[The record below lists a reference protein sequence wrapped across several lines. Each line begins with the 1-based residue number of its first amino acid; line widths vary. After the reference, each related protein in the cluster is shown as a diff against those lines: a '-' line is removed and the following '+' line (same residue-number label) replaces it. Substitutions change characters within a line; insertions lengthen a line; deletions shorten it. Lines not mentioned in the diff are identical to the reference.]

1 MTDLLEQ
8 HLART
13 VNPLDDSD
21 WLSVRRPVRLPRKR
35 VALLAAAAVAAALLV
50 APAFGL
56 GDRVLDLLQGPPAP
70 PEVQTYF
77 AADNAMRERMLAEA
91 PAATHS
97 LRERVAP
104 VIVGEARGVAAI
116 ESPDGPIYLWAAPTE
131 DGRQCWLIQAGADPA
146 TGRPYGAGTCEEQ
159 HPGGAIVPETF
170 WTAERPSIQILHAR
184 VYDEAI
190 TRVDVEV
197 EGSDSVSLPV
207 VSGHALGTVSKEAR
221 VEAFVGRNADGD
233 EVARSTT
240 PEAG

>member
-21 WLSVRRPVRLPRKR
+21 WLSVRRPARLQRKR

-50 APAFGL
+50 APPFGL

-77 AADNAMRERMLAEA
+77 TTENAMRARAE
-91 PAATHS
+91 ATHS

-104 VIVGEARGVAAI
+104 TIVGEARGVAAI
-116 ESPDGPIYLWAAPTE
+116 ESPDGPIYLWAAPTQ
-131 DGRQCWLIQAGADPA
+131 DGRQCWLIQAGGDPA
-146 TGRPYGAGTCEEQ
+146 TGRPYGAGTCEDQ
-159 HPGGAIVPETF
+159 HPAGAIVPDTF

-184 VYDEAI
+184 VYDGAI
-190 TRVDVEV
+190 TRVDVEIG
-197 EGSDSVSLPV
+197 GSDPVSLPV
-207 VSGHALGTVSKEAR
+207 VSGHVLGTVGKEAR

-233 EVARSTT
+233 EVARKTL
-240 PEAG
+240 P